1 VTVNITGMDIKTPEV
16 VDGEVIK
23 EDG

>member
-1 VTVNITGMDIKTPEV
+1 MGFLLSEEL

-23 EDG
+23 EETGGAGG